1 MQRIVLE
8 MLAVA
13 LSKRARAR
21 AIQLPAWNEA
31 MGLPR
36 PWDQQWALRI
46 QQVMAFETDLLEYG
60 DIFDGSP
67 VIAAKVA
74 ELVEGARREIDNV
87 EAQGGIIAAIES
99 GYIKRELVGSHMSR
113 LRAIESGEL
122 KIIGLNCFHETAES
136 PLTAGSDGAIMKSDP
151 AAERQ
156 QIERLQEHRRQRS
169 DADVRAALQGLAD
182 AARSGDNIMP
192 SSIRCA
198 LAGVT
203 TGEWGDSLRAVFGE
217 FRPPTGVDIA
227 IDSREVLGRKD
238 QVTELRE
245 RVGRTGNAL
254 GRPLKILV
262 GKPGLDGHS
271 NGAEQVAVKA
281 RDVGFEVVYDGI
293 RLTPQQIAQAAQEEG
308 VHVVGLSILSGS
320 HMELVGSVLQEL
332 GARDLAALPV
342 VAGGIIPPADAERL
356 LALGVRAIY
365 TPKDFNLNA
374 IMGDIVDVVRES
386 NGLERLGSLS

>member
-1 MQRIVLE
+1 
-8 MLAVA
+8 
-13 LSKRARAR
+13 
-21 AIQLPAWNEA
+21 
-31 MGLPR
+31 
-36 PWDQQWALRI
+36 LR
-46 QQVMAFETDLLEYG
+46 Q
-60 DIFDGSP
+60 
-67 VIAAKVA
+67 
-74 ELVEGARREIDNV
+74 
-87 EAQGGIIAAIES
+87 
-99 GYIKRELVGSHMSR
+99 
-113 LRAIESGEL
+113 
-122 KIIGLNCFHETAES
+122 
-136 PLTAGSDGAIMKSDP
+136 
-151 AAERQ
+151 
-156 QIERLQEHRRQRS
+156 HRRQRN
-169 DADVRAALQGLAD
+169 DADVRAALQGLSD
-182 AARSGDNIMP
+182 AAKGGDNIMP

-203 TGEWGDSLRAVFGE
+203 TGEWGDLLRAVFGE

-238 QVTELRE
+238 QVSELRE

-332 GARDLAALPV
+332 RARDLAALPV

-356 LALGVRAIY
+356 RSLGVRAIY
-365 TPKDFNLNA
+365 TPKDFNLNS
-374 IMGDIVDVVRES
+374 IMGDIVDVVREN